1 VKHLKH
7 SHTRAEM
14 TPPEWLRVG
23 AAVGRLVNKWSGRE
37 DVVAFVGPGAGNGS
51 PACYNPVLSEVEV
64 DVAQAFGRL
73 TSPEDVGDLE
83 ERSQQYEF
91 PKATGAIMHEAFHA
105 RYSLYDLAEAAK
117 VLSPAEHRA
126 LMLLE
131 ESRIEAQGVADSP
144 ESLVF
149 LRASAMELAIG
160 DAEEQLAAD
169 GAVTADA
176 LATLVALVHGR
187 VEAGILDDYEVTPI
201 LDLVDEKL
209 GAPLVEKLRDIT
221 RRAQRHDAH
230 RWPEPLYVL
239 AREWAALVREAAEER
254 GERPPGEP
262 GGEEAGEQGGG
273 GPGDAGLAGEILK
286 ALREA
291 AEEVEV
297 ANHEGL
303 TDQQTDEEW
312 KQAVK
317 DRKKGADEDLEKRK
331 LAGRVFGSGTREAQ
345 IAGTYSVLQETRPPT
360 GEERAAAVKVAAL
373 LEKAKY
379 RDRDATEVASVVPP
393 GRLRTR
399 AVVQAAALRD
409 RGVMTQAEPWR
420 RTVRKQTDDP
430 TLTVGVMVDISGSMS
445 TAMEPMATTA
455 WVMSEAVR
463 RVQGRCAMVYYG
475 NDVFATLAPGEHLR
489 DVRVYTARDYTEK
502 FDTAFRA
509 LDGSLNLL
517 AGNGARLL
525 VVVSDAQYTS
535 VETAHA
541 RRWVAECERAGVAV
555 LWLPF
560 DSGEVASRVAGEA
573 AVVAGVLDPVD
584 AADRI
589 GRAAAASLSRV
600 GAAV

>member
-1 VKHLKH
+1 MKHLKH

-37 DVVAFVGPGAGNGS
+37 DVVAFVGPGAGNGA
-51 PACYNPVLSEVEV
+51 PACYNPMLGEVEV

-73 TSPEDVGDLE
+73 TTPEEVGDLE

-117 VLSPAEHRA
+117 VLSPAEHNA

-160 DAEEQLAAD
+160 DAEERLVVD
-169 GAVTADA
+169 GGTTADT

-187 VEAGILDDYEVTPI
+187 VDAGILEEDEVLAI
-201 LDLVDEKL
+201 LDLVDAKL
-209 GAPLVEKLRDIT
+209 GATLVEKLRDIA

-254 GERPPGEP
+254 GEGSPGDP
-262 GGEEAGEQGGG
+262 GGEQADGQGGG
-273 GPGDAGLAGEILK
+273 GVGEAGLGEELLR

-291 AEEVEV
+291 AEDVEV
-297 ANHEGL
+297 ANHERL

-312 KQAVK
+312 RQAVK
-317 DRKKGADEDLEKRK
+317 DRKKDADEALEKREI
-331 LAGRVFGSGTREAQ
+331 AGRVFGSSTREAQ
-345 IAGTYSVLQETRPPT
+345 IAGTHSVLQETRPPT
-360 GEERAAAVKVAAL
+360 SEERVAAVKIATL

-379 RDRDATEVASVVPP
+379 RDRDATEIASVVPP

-409 RGVMTQAEPWR
+409 RGVMAQTEPWR
-420 RTVRKQTDDP
+420 RTVRRQTDDP
-430 TLTVGVMVDISGSMS
+430 TLTVGVMVDISGSMNA
-445 TAMEPMATTA
+445 AMEPMATTA

-489 DVRVYTARDYTEK
+489 DVRVYTATDHTEK

-517 AGNGARLL
+517 NGDGARLL
-525 VVVSDAQYTS
+525 VVVSDGHYTGP
-535 VETAHA
+535 ETAHA
-541 RRWVAECERAGVAV
+541 RRWVAECGRAGVAV

-560 DSGEVASRVAGEA
+560 NSGEAASRVAGEV

-584 AADRI
+584 AADQI

-600 GAAV
+600 GTAA

>member
-37 DVVAFVGPGAGNGS
+37 DVVAFVGPGAGDGS
-51 PACYNPVLSEVEV
+51 PARYNPILAEVEL
-64 DVAQAFGRL
+64 DVAQAFGRR
-73 TSPEDVGDLE
+73 TTPEDVGDLE

-91 PKATGAIMHEAFHA
+91 PKATGAILHEAFHA

-117 VLSPAEHRA
+117 VLAPDEHKA

-131 ESRIEAQGVADSP
+131 ESRIEAQGAADLP
-144 ESLVF
+144 ESVVF
-149 LRASAMELAIG
+149 LRASAVELAIG
-160 DAEEQLAAD
+160 DAEERLL
-169 GAVTADA
+169 GGNVDA
-176 LATLVALVHGR
+176 ETLATLVGLVHGR
-187 VEAGILDDYEVTPI
+187 VEAGILEEDEVLPI
-201 LDLVDEKL
+201 LELVDANL
-209 GAPLVEKLRDIT
+209 GPALVEKLRGIT

-230 RWPEPLYVL
+230 RWPEPLYEL

-254 GERPPGEP
+254 GEKAPGQE
-262 GGEEAGEQGGG
+262 GGQEGGDGGGIGEE
-273 GPGDAGLAGEILK
+273 LLR

-297 ANHEGL
+297 ANHERL

-312 KQAVK
+312 EQVVK
-317 DRKKGADEDLEKRK
+317 DRKKDADEARQNRE
-331 LAGRVFGSGTREAQ
+331 LAERVFGSSTREGQ
-345 IAGTYSVLQETRPPT
+345 IAATGSTLVETRAPS
-360 GEERAAAVKVAAL
+360 GGERAAAVKVATL

-379 RDRDATEVASVVPP
+379 RDRDATEIASVVPP

-409 RGVMTQAEPWR
+409 RGVMAQVEPWR
-420 RTVRKQTDDP
+420 RTVRRQTDDP

-445 TAMEPMATTA
+445 SAMEPMATTA

-475 NDVFATLAPGEHLR
+475 NDVFATLSPGEHLR
-489 DVRVYTARDYTEK
+489 DVRVYTARDHTEK
-502 FDTAFRA
+502 FDAAFRA

-517 AGNGARLL
+517 SGNGARLL
-525 VVVSDAQYTS
+525 VVVSDGHYTAA
-535 VETAHA
+535 ETAHA
-541 RRWVAECERAGVAV
+541 RRWITECERAGVAV

-560 DSGEVASRVAGEA
+560 DSGGMASRIAGEA
-573 AVVAGVLDPVD
+573 AVVAGTLDPVD

-600 GAAV
+600 GAAA